1 MFITTNA
8 NSLLLV
14 QILNCKFD
22 SKGKNIWL
30 QELNHLKKNKNK
42 NKNKTK
48 RRC

>member
-22 SKGKNIWL
+22 SKGKNMVARIKSF
-30 QELNHLKKNKNK
+30 KKKQKQKQKQN
-42 NKNKTK
+42 
-48 RRC
+48 